1 MNDLD
6 VEFVQLV
13 DRVLEQIVQ
22 DVRDGD
28 LTAIQELVVY
38 CPVDAL
44 KQYLPE
50 EMQNA

>member
-1 MNDLD
+1 MQPDQ
-6 VEFVQLV
+6 EFVDLV

-28 LTAIQELVVY
+28 LTAIEELLVY
-38 CPVDAL
+38 CDVEAL

-50 EMQNA
+50 EITNA

>member
-1 MNDLD
+1 MELD
-6 VEFVQLV
+6 QEYIDLV
-13 DRVLEQIVQ
+13 DRVLKQIVQ

-28 LTAIQELVVY
+28 LTAIEELLIY
-38 CPVDAL
+38 CDVEAL